1 MSKKPDSDKMESFKD
16 PFYKKMWFWM
26 LIGSALF
33 IIMAI
38 GSISANNNA
47 ISSAQ
52 KSDTSSNSHSPSG
65 DSEKSEIEQR
75 ASIAEE
81 KRLKS
86 LERAETERVAK
97 EAEEKAQA
105 AKAAAEK
112 AAQEAAAKAAAKK
125 AAKDAADRDP
135 NSYQALPY
143 DEMARNGDNH
153 KGEKLQITGKVIQVM
168 DSDKGFATLR
178 VATRDGY
185 EDVYL
190 VQIPAD
196 QWKSHR
202 LLEDDVITFYGEVY
216 GLYSYSSTMG
226 GKITVPAINVNMY

>member
-1 MSKKPDSDKMESFKD
+1 MKKGKRDEIISETKKPI
-16 PFYKKMWFWM
+16 YKKWWFW
-26 LIGSALF
+26 LIVAIVVFAGIGGNSNSKTETKKETKIETSAE
-33 IIMAI
+33 I
-38 GSISANNNA
+38 ANE
-47 ISSAQ
+47 SSA
-52 KSDTSSNSHSPSG
+52 DEA
-65 DSEKSEIEQR
+65 EK
-75 ASIAEE
+75 E
-81 KRLKS
+81 K
-86 LERAETERVAK
+86 EAK
-97 EAEEKAQA
+97 EKADKQA
-105 AKAAAEK
+105 QEAALKAANEK
-112 AAQEAAAKAAAKK
+112 AAQEAAAKAAAEK
-125 AAKDAADRDP
+125 AAQDAADKDP
-135 NSYQALPY
+135 NTYQALPY

-153 KGEKLQITGKVIQVM
+153 KGEKLQINGKVIQVM
-168 DSDKGFATLR
+168 DSDEGYATLR